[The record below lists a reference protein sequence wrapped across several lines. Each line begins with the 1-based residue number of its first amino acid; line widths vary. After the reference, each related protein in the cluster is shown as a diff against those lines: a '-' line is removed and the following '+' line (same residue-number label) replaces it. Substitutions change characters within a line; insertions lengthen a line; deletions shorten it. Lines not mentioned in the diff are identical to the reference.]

1 MINRL
6 YLKSFPKPCEGG
18 YKDYH
23 RVVWQDCSDSNCSKQ
38 TKDSEED
45 LCLTACR
52 EDKVGSCENNGII
65 YRFKIGEPA
74 RREITQLKYKL
85 QYIKDGV
92 WTDISEGEKEITTDP
107 KVENFYSEVTIE
119 IGDKYANGL
128 NTYRMLFKFND
139 SDNWKKA
146 DKLLKCNRLVKTPI
160 RYTLDFNIPA
170 YNMEGTNVKLNY
182 IEGISSNFSITSK
195 NIGDLNYFRN
205 LVNHS
210 TSKWVL
216 EYKDVKTNSE
226 WKELNQDIIM
236 SYFSV
241 NGFGTFYDS
250 GNSLVQ
256 FFKSLGLKIVKMR
269 TKYYIKY
276 AYPHLEDEIQYTNE
290 IQLNI
295 LSFKPTLEI
304 VENGVSKIEA
314 TPQSDYS
321 IVLKSNL
328 DPTFPLEEIIEN
340 VSFRIESIGD
350 DYTLTILE
358 LLNKNPKEVTQAVL
372 NKTLC
377 SEEPSLNE
385 FGGELKVKFKNDKIA
400 KTYRLNHVKTHL
412 IVSYRGKEGSEEC
425 KENIL
430 NDQTYPYVYKTR
442 EKLINGILCSEENNI
457 EDNVYITGGKNR
469 DICNSSF
476 VPNFDYML
484 VNFEYNTDDGVTMG
498 IPKYENKKDLDPALV
513 FDNPKESF
521 LFKGDTELNNFLNT
535 DENKENII
543 NILSGSS
550 IGCGQWNNSI
560 MSASSYI
567 ELKRVGE
574 PYRDDFVYPDLNN
587 LIENSRSL
595 IQYNLVYM
603 QSMGDD
609 VSAEPQSENFIINFK
624 LMLERLNFIKEKYK
638 LEKADD
644 KIRIQLLAGWC
655 DNLSDDNR
663 FVMNIK
669 AYKGG
674 TFKQDPNFVAIL
686 KNQGGIER
694 PIDKWISEAPK
705 DGCCS
710 NTPRKR
716 RIATIE
722 YNVITKSARI
732 IKY

>member
-52 EDKVGSCENNGII
+52 EDKVGSCESNGII

-74 RREITQLKYKL
+74 RRGITQLKYKL

-119 IGDKYANGL
+119 IGDKYSNGL
-128 NTYRMLFKFND
+128 NTYRMLFKFSN

-170 YNMEGTNVKLNY
+170 YNMEGTNVRLNY
-182 IEGISSNFSITSK
+182 IEGVSSNFSITNS

-216 EYKDVKTNSE
+216 EYKDVETNAE
-226 WKELNQDIIM
+226 WKELNQHVVM

-241 NGFGTFYDS
+241 NGFGTFYDF

-256 FFKSLGLKIVKMR
+256 FFKSLGLKKIKMR
-269 TKYYIKY
+269 IKYYIKY

-304 VENGVSKIEA
+304 IESGVSKIEA

-340 VSFRIESIGD
+340 VTFRIESIGD

-358 LLNKNPKEVTQAVL
+358 LLNKDPKEVTQAVL

-430 NDQTYPYVYKTR
+430 NDGTYSYVYKTR

-457 EDNVYITGGKNR
+457 EDNVYVTGGNSR
-469 DICNSSF
+469 DICNSAF

-498 IPKYENKKDLDPALV
+498 VPKYRNKEDLDPALI
-513 FDNPKESF
+513 FDNPINSFTLKGGSELNSF
-521 LFKGDTELNNFLNT
+521 LST
-535 DENKENII
+535 DNRKEKVI
-543 NILSGSS
+543 NILADGS
-550 IGCGQWNNSI
+550 IGCGQENNNS
-560 MSASSYI
+560 
-567 ELKRVGE
+567 LQRVNKIGD
-574 PYRDDFVYPDLNN
+574 PYPDNFVYPNTSDIIEDSEVTDN
-587 LIENSRSL
+587 LIK
-595 IQYNLVYM
+595 YNIIYI

-609 VSAEPQSENFIINFK
+609 VWVHPQSENFIINFK
-624 LMLERLNFIKEKYK
+624 LILGRLNFIKERYK
-638 LEKADD
+638 IVKADD
-644 KIRIQLLAGWC
+644 KIRIKLLAGWC
-655 DNLSDDNR
+655 QNNSDDNR
-663 FVMNIK
+663 FIMNIK

-674 TFKQDPNFVAIL
+674 TFRKHPDYDAIL
-686 KNQGGIER
+686 ENNGGIER

-705 DGCCS
+705 NGCCG
-710 NTPRKR
+710 NTESKR
-716 RIATIE
+716 EIAVIE
-722 YNVITKSARI
+722 YNIITKSARI
-732 IKY
+732 IKK